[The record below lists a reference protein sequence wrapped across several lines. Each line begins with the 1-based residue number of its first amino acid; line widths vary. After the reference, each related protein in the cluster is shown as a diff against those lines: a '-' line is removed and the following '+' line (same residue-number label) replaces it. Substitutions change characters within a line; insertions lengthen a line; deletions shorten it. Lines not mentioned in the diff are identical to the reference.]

1 VNTPEA
7 QIYNDY
13 SRTKKW
19 ELRIKRLLE
28 KSWESIIKLKRWV
41 FILIFINISFF
52 LLGYGMVEFGYPY
65 ALEFRERQLNEI
77 PNLSYLQPLLG
88 ALSPYLSLKILYTF
102 LFNLVAGAFVSTTLT
117 GIALFL
123 PFIITMYRAWFVGVV
138 FHGFLVS
145 PLFTIVF
152 VGTFILEFGAYVL
165 SASVG
170 ISVGCALFFPERYY
184 SLKRKEAF
192 LASLKDGFWVYIM
205 VMILLFLGAIWEIT
219 WLHNLNSVAIE
230 GLGSE

>member
-1 VNTPEA
+1 
-7 QIYNDY
+7 
-13 SRTKKW
+13 
-19 ELRIKRLLE
+19 
-28 KSWESIIKLKRWV
+28 
-41 FILIFINISFF
+41 
-52 LLGYGMVEFGYPY
+52 MVEFGYPD

-138 FHGFLVS
+138 FHGFLAS

-170 ISVGCALFFPERYY
+170 ISVGCALFFPERCY

-192 LASLKDGFWVYIM
+192 LASLKDGFWVY
-205 VMILLFLGAIWEIT
+205 
-219 WLHNLNSVAIE
+219 HNGNDPAVSRGNMGNYMAA
-230 GLGSE
+230 